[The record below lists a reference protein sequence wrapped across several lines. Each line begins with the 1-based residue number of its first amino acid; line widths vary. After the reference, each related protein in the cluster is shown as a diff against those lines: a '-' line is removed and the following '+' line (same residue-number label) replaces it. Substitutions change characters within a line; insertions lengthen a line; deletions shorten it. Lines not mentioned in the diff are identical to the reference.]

1 MKPRVKNMN
10 GLLPA
15 PVFPLRPT
23 LLSVAGLLLCLLPS
37 QAGSETA
44 PVHIIDDNG
53 QALTLASP
61 ARRIISLAPHITEL
75 LFAAGAG
82 RYIVGSISH
91 SDYPPE
97 ARDITPIGDYTGLD
111 MEAIT
116 ALKPDLV
123 VAWPSGNPQ
132 SQLHT
137 LRKLG
142 LKLFNVEP
150 RHLDDIA
157 RTIEQ
162 LGELAGTGPQAA
174 SSAAAFRSSL
184 QELRREFQGQPPVRV
199 FFQVWEQPLLTING
213 QHLISDVI
221 RLCGGVNVFAAL
233 PELTPRIAIE
243 AVIAANPQVIFTG
256 SEETVAGEATPA
268 SLRHWRQ
275 WKELDASRN
284 DHLYAIDPARIS
296 RQTPRIL
303 EGARQLCADLQRV
316 RADMAMKLE

>member
-1 MKPRVKNMN
+1 MIS
-10 GLLPA
+10 
-15 PVFPLRPT
+15 T
-23 LLSVAGLLLCLLPS
+23 LLVPVHPIRPALLTLAGLLLCVLSPP
-37 QAGSETA
+37 QAGGETA
-44 PVHIIDDNG
+44 PVHIIDDDG
-53 QALTLASP
+53 QELTLASP

-97 ARDITPIGDYTGLD
+97 ARNITPIGDYTGLD
-111 MEAIT
+111 MEAII

-123 VAWPSGNPQ
+123 VAWPSGNPK
-132 SQLHT
+132 SQLHS
-137 LRKLG
+137 LRTLG
-142 LKLFNVEP
+142 LKIFNAEP
-150 RHLDDIA
+150 RHLDDIPK
-157 RTIEQ
+157 TIEQ
-162 LGELAGTGPQAA
+162 LGQLAGTGPQAA
-174 SSAAAFRSSL
+174 SSAAAFRHTL
-184 QELRREFQGQPPVRV
+184 EDLRRKFQGKPPVRV

-221 RLCGGVNVFAAL
+221 RLCGGVNVFATL
-233 PELTPRIAIE
+233 PVLTPRIGIE

-256 SEETVAGEATPA
+256 SEETTAGDGTPA
-268 SLRHWRQ
+268 SLRHWRL
-275 WKELDASRN
+275 WKDLDANRN

-316 RADMAMKLE
+316 RAGMTMNHE